1 MRYVQHIVLDT
12 NVLVSSLLNKHSLPY
27 LLYRPWAEG
36 KYLLVS
42 SPEQLE
48 ELERVLSYPK
58 LRKYINESQAKI
70 MVTGLRN
77 HAEVVSKLPYV
88 EYSDDP
94 TDNRIIATAIA
105 GKATY
110 LVTGDKRH
118 LLHLVI
124 VEDVQI
130 VTVRQMLGIFQYPS
144 A

>member
-1 MRYVQHIVLDT
+1 MRYVQRIVLDT
-12 NVLVSSLLNKHSLPY
+12 NVLISSLLNKQSLPY
-27 LLYRPWAEG
+27 LLYTAWDEG
-36 KYLLVS
+36 KYILVT

-58 LRKYINESQAKI
+58 LRKYINESQARI
-70 MVTGLRN
+70 MVTGLWN
-77 HAEVVSKLPYV
+77 QAEVVSELPYV

-94 TDNRIIATAIA
+94 TDNLIIATAIT

-110 LVTGDKRH
+110 LVTGDKRD

-124 VEDVQI
+124 VENVQI
-130 VTVRQMLGIFQYPS
+130 VTVRQMLAIFQYPL